1 MEENKPKIKKERDK
15 SLAREIMEWVLCLL
29 AAFII
34 AVVIKYFIFTP
45 TLVQQGSMTP
55 TILNGERVLINRLVR
70 TFNIP
75 IFRGDIITFEMPAAT
90 NDDGTAYYNENSG
103 VVTFILHDLLEITK
117 TSYIKRV
124 IGLPGEHVYI
134 ANGEVYINDEKLD
147 EPYLT
152 EGLETP
158 RRGVFYDVQVP
169 EGCIFVMG
177 DNRTGSLDS
186 REFGC
191 IPLDKVEGRVSIR
204 IWPLNKFGKVD

>member
-1 MEENKPKIKKERDK
+1 METKEK
-15 SLAREIMEWVLCLL
+15 SVPREILSWIVCIVSAFVIALL
-29 AAFII
+29 
-34 AVVIKYFIFTP
+34 IKYFIFTP
-45 TLVQQGSMTP
+45 TLVRQGSMTP
-55 TILNGERVLINRLVR
+55 TILDGERVLINRLVR
-70 TFNIP
+70 TFNMEIK
-75 IFRGDIITFEMPAAT
+75 RGDIVTLEKPS
-90 NDDGTAYYNENSG
+90 DDADETQIAKYETIRGLRNKFVYY
-103 VVTFILHDLLEITK
+103 VLELKK

-158 RRGVFYDVQVP
+158 RKGMFYDVQVP

-177 DNRTGSLDS
+177 DNREGSLDS
-186 REFGC
+186 RKFGC
-191 IPLDKVEGRVSIR
+191 VPLNKVEGRVSIR

>member
-1 MEENKPKIKKERDK
+1 METKEK
-15 SLAREIMEWVLCLL
+15 SVPREILSWVICIVSAFVIALL
-29 AAFII
+29 
-34 AVVIKYFIFTP
+34 IKYFIFTP
-45 TLVQQGSMTP
+45 TLVRQGSMTP
-55 TILNGERVLINRLVR
+55 TILDGERVLINRLVR
-70 TFNIP
+70 TFNMEIK
-75 IFRGDIITFEMPAAT
+75 RGDIVTLEKPSSEAGETQIAKYDTIRGLKNKFV
-90 NDDGTAYYNENSG
+90 YY
-103 VVTFILHDLLEITK
+103 VLELTK

-158 RRGVFYDVQVP
+158 RKGVFYDVQVP

>member
-1 MEENKPKIKKERDK
+1 METKEK
-15 SLAREIMEWVLCLL
+15 SVPREILSWVICIVSAFVIALL
-29 AAFII
+29 
-34 AVVIKYFIFTP
+34 IKYFIFTP
-45 TLVQQGSMTP
+45 TLVRQGSMTP
-55 TILNGERVLINRLVR
+55 TILDGERVLINRLVR
-70 TFNIP
+70 TFNMEIK
-75 IFRGDIITFEMPAAT
+75 RGDIVTLEKPSSEADETQIAKYDTIRGLKNKFV
-90 NDDGTAYYNENSG
+90 YY
-103 VVTFILHDLLEITK
+103 VLELTK

-169 EGCIFVMG
+169 DGCIFVMG

>member
-1 MEENKPKIKKERDK
+1 METKEK
-15 SLAREIMEWVLCLL
+15 SVPREILSWVICIVSAFVIALL
-29 AAFII
+29 
-34 AVVIKYFIFTP
+34 IKYFIFTP
-45 TLVQQGSMTP
+45 TLVRQGSMTP
-55 TILNGERVLINRLVR
+55 TILDGERVLINRLVR
-70 TFNIP
+70 TFNMEIK
-75 IFRGDIITFEMPAAT
+75 RGDIVTLEKPSSEAGETQIAKYDTIRGLKNKFV
-90 NDDGTAYYNENSG
+90 YY
-103 VVTFILHDLLEITK
+103 VLELTK

>member
-1 MEENKPKIKKERDK
+1 METKEK
-15 SLAREIMEWVLCLL
+15 SVPREILSWVICIVSAFVIALL
-29 AAFII
+29 
-34 AVVIKYFIFTP
+34 IKYFIFTP
-45 TLVQQGSMTP
+45 TLVRQGSMTP
-55 TILNGERVLINRLVR
+55 TILDGERVLINRLVR
-70 TFNIP
+70 TFNMEIK
-75 IFRGDIITFEMPAAT
+75 RGDIVTLEKPSSEADETQIAKYDTIRGLKNKFV
-90 NDDGTAYYNENSG
+90 YY
-103 VVTFILHDLLEITK
+103 VLESNK
-117 TSYIKRV
+117 KSYIKRV

>member
-1 MEENKPKIKKERDK
+1 METKEK
-15 SLAREIMEWVLCLL
+15 SVPREILSWVICIVSAFVIALL
-29 AAFII
+29 
-34 AVVIKYFIFTP
+34 IKYFIFTP
-45 TLVQQGSMTP
+45 TLVRQGSMTP
-55 TILNGERVLINRLVR
+55 TILDGERVLINRLVR
-70 TFNIP
+70 TFNMEIK
-75 IFRGDIITFEMPAAT
+75 RGDIVTLEKPSSEADETQIAKYDTIRGLKNKFV
-90 NDDGTAYYNENSG
+90 YY
-103 VVTFILHDLLEITK
+103 VLELTK

-204 IWPLNKFGKVD
+204 LWPLNKFGKVD

>member
-1 MEENKPKIKKERDK
+1 METKEK
-15 SLAREIMEWVLCLL
+15 SVPREILSWVICIISAFVIALL
-29 AAFII
+29 
-34 AVVIKYFIFTP
+34 IKYFIFTP
-45 TLVQQGSMTP
+45 TLVRQGSMTP
-55 TILNGERVLINRLVR
+55 TILDGERVLINRLVR
-70 TFNIP
+70 TFNMEIK
-75 IFRGDIITFEMPAAT
+75 RGDIVTLEKPSSEADETQIAKYDTIRGLKNKFV
-90 NDDGTAYYNENSG
+90 YY
-103 VVTFILHDLLEITK
+103 VLELTK

>member
-1 MEENKPKIKKERDK
+1 METKEK
-15 SLAREIMEWVLCLL
+15 SIPREILSWVICIVSAFVIALL
-29 AAFII
+29 
-34 AVVIKYFIFTP
+34 IKYFIFTP
-45 TLVQQGSMTP
+45 TLVRQGSMTP
-55 TILNGERVLINRLVR
+55 TILDGERVLINRLVR
-70 TFNIP
+70 TFNMEIK
-75 IFRGDIITFEMPAAT
+75 RGDIVTLEKPSSEADETQIAKYDTIRGLKNKFV
-90 NDDGTAYYNENSG
+90 YY
-103 VVTFILHDLLEITK
+103 VLELTK

>member
-1 MEENKPKIKKERDK
+1 METKEK
-15 SLAREIMEWVLCLL
+15 SVPREILSWVICIVSAFVIALL
-29 AAFII
+29 
-34 AVVIKYFIFTP
+34 IKYFIFTP
-45 TLVQQGSMTP
+45 TLVRQGSMTP
-55 TILNGERVLINRLVR
+55 TILDGERVLINRLVR
-70 TFNIP
+70 TFNMEIK
-75 IFRGDIITFEMPAAT
+75 RGDIVTLEKPSSEADETQIAKYDTIRGLKNKFV
-90 NDDGTAYYNENSG
+90 YY
-103 VVTFILHDLLEITK
+103 VLELTK

-186 REFGC
+186 RDFGC

>member
-1 MEENKPKIKKERDK
+1 METKEK
-15 SLAREIMEWVLCLL
+15 SVPREILSWVICIVSAFVIALL
-29 AAFII
+29 
-34 AVVIKYFIFTP
+34 IKYFIFTP
-45 TLVQQGSMTP
+45 TLVRQGSMTP
-55 TILNGERVLINRLVR
+55 TILDGERVFINRLVR
-70 TFNIP
+70 TFNMEIK
-75 IFRGDIITFEMPAAT
+75 RGDIVTLEKPSSEADETQIAKYDTIRGLKNKFV
-90 NDDGTAYYNENSG
+90 YY
-103 VVTFILHDLLEITK
+103 VLELTK

>member
-1 MEENKPKIKKERDK
+1 METKEK
-15 SLAREIMEWVLCLL
+15 SVPREILSWVICIVSAFVIALL
-29 AAFII
+29 
-34 AVVIKYFIFTP
+34 IKYFIFTP
-45 TLVQQGSMTP
+45 TLVRQGSMTP
-55 TILNGERVLINRLVR
+55 TILDGERVLINRLVR
-70 TFNIP
+70 TFNMEIK
-75 IFRGDIITFEMPAAT
+75 RGDIVTLEKPSSEADETQIAKYDTIRGLKNKFV
-90 NDDGTAYYNENSG
+90 YY
-103 VVTFILHDLLEITK
+103 VLELTK

>member
-1 MEENKPKIKKERDK
+1 M
-15 SLAREIMEWVLCLL
+15 
-29 AAFII
+29 
-34 AVVIKYFIFTP
+34 
-45 TLVQQGSMTP
+45 
-55 TILNGERVLINRLVR
+55 
-70 TFNIP
+70 
-75 IFRGDIITFEMPAAT
+75 
-90 NDDGTAYYNENSG
+90 
-103 VVTFILHDLLEITK
+103 
-117 TSYIKRV
+117 
-124 IGLPGEHVYI
+124 
-134 ANGEVYINDEKLD
+134 
-147 EPYLT
+147 T